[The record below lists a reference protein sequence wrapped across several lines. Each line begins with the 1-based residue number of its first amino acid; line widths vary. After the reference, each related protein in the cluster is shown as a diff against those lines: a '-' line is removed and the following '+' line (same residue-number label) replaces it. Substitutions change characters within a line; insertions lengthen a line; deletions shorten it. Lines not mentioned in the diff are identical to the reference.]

1 MSTST
6 GATASAAAVTIERL
20 TTTLHPGA
28 AEELPGSRLDGPLR
42 HLVGGGLAQALDAL
56 RLPPGRWCVRRIDV
70 AVTLDPARTDLA
82 LASGWSEALAA
93 AIERAVRDGSGE
105 VVHYRHEI
113 DLLADFV
120 AGAAT
125 GRTERSW
132 AWRQAAVL
140 RPGDQSP
147 SAAPGAAILTAL
159 TRSRQHAAAALL
171 RAAAECGLPALD
183 RALGRDGWQRAAAL
197 VALASWSE
205 PTRSGSGHQHDPS
218 PGNSHG
224 HSPGHSPGHG
234 EAAAEVQQAL
244 ARRLV
249 NGSRLAELVR
259 GSRLRP
265 EPGTSTAWAVLVVAE
280 TDPASLHRHPHPAL
294 PALIARELTARHGRP
309 AGHAHR
315 APEEHPPDGVP
326 GTGPPSRHSGSPVA
340 LSATDETP
348 SVPAPAPVASA
359 APDPGPPGDADGG
372 VPTAWAG
379 LLFLLATA
387 AEAGLPHRILDEPAL
402 AARPLRWVLHS
413 AGRALLPAVAA
424 DDAALLALAGLD
436 ASRAAGLLDSAP
448 ATPDERSCVE
458 ALARDWAAVTAAR
471 LHPAPAPVLD
481 SDPDS
486 DPAPDVDPAA
496 VIVRLARREGM
507 VSVEPG
513 WLELRLPVS
522 GVAVEVRRAGLDLD
536 PGWVPWLGVVV
547 RYVYA

>member
-6 GATASAAAVTIERL
+6 GAAAASATAVSIERL

-28 AEELPGSRLDGPLR
+28 AEALSASRLDGPLR
-42 HLVGGGLAQALDAL
+42 HLVGGCLAQALDAL

-70 AVTLDPARTDLA
+70 TVPLDPGRTDAA
-82 LASGWSEALAA
+82 LASSWSEVLAA

-113 DLLADFV
+113 DLLAEFV
-120 AGAAT
+120 AGSAA

-140 RPGDQSP
+140 RPGDPSP
-147 SAAPGAAILTAL
+147 STAPGAAILTAL
-159 TRSRQHAAAALL
+159 TRSPQHAAAVLL

-205 PTRSGSGHQHDPS
+205 PARPGSGHNHG
-218 PGNSHG
+218 PGPGS
-224 HSPGHSPGHG
+224 SPGHRTGHG

-259 GSRLRP
+259 RSRLRP
-265 EPGTSTAWAVLVVAE
+265 EPGTLAAWAVLVVAE
-280 TDPASLHRHPHPAL
+280 TDPASLHRRPHPAL
-294 PALIARELTARHGRP
+294 PAVLAGELTARPGRP
-309 AGHAHR
+309 AWRAPR
-315 APEEHPPDGVP
+315 APEQRVPDDLPETELTQGHIPSHITRSTTEEAPPAP
-326 GTGPPSRHSGSPVA
+326 APSA
-340 LSATDETP
+340 
-348 SVPAPAPVASA
+348 VPAPAPA
-359 APDPGPPGDADGG
+359 DPGPPGETDGG
-372 VPTAWAG
+372 VPTSWAG

-387 AEAGLPHRILDEPAL
+387 AEAGLPDRILDEPAL
-402 AARPLRWVLHS
+402 AARPLRWALHS
-413 AGRALLPAVAA
+413 VGRALLPAVAA

-436 ASRAAGLLDSAP
+436 AARAGGLLDSAP
-448 ATPDERSCVE
+448 ATPDERRCVE

-471 LHPAPAPVLD
+471 LHPDRGSAGMD
-481 SDPDS
+481 SAEPE
-486 DPAPDVDPAA
+486 DPAE
-496 VIVRLARREGM
+496 VIVRLARREGL